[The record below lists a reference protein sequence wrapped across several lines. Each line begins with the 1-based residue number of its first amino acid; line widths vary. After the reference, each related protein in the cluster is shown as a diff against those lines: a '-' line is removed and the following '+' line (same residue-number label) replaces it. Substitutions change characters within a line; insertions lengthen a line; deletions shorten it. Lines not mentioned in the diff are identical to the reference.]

1 MGASAPF
8 TGRDTFPSS
17 AVHGIPNPYNDPT
30 FGILEPDVATHQR
43 IAFIGA
49 GNMAR
54 SLLGGLTATPRG
66 RFQLAA
72 ADPDPEQRAQ
82 IEALDVEAHADNAGA
97 IAGAD
102 LVVLAVKPQVAAQ
115 ALKAASETLRDERP
129 TLLSIAAGLRIA
141 SIEAA
146 AGCELPVVRA
156 MPNMPALVQRGISGW
171 FANERVD
178 DAGRALASAVL
189 EAAGTA
195 IEVNDEDLL
204 DAVTAV
210 SGSGPAYF
218 FLLVEALAAAGVK
231 AGLPAATAAELA
243 RATGTGA
250 MALLDDNTLGPA
262 ELRSQVTS
270 PGGTTAAA
278 LEILQGGLPELVEK
292 AVLNA
297 RKRARELA
305 QG

>member
-1 MGASAPF
+1 MNSP
-8 TGRDTFPSS
+8 
-17 AVHGIPNPYNDPT
+17 
-30 FGILEPDVATHQR
+30 QR

-54 SLLGGLTATPRG
+54 SLLGGLLAATPG
-66 RFQLAA
+66 RFRLAA
-72 ADPDPEQRAQ
+72 ADPDPAQRKQ
-82 IEALDVEAHADNAGA
+82 IEALGIETCADNAPA

-102 LVVLAVKPQVAAQ
+102 LVVLAVKPQVASQ
-115 ALKAASETLRDERP
+115 ALSTVSETLQREHP

-141 SIEAA
+141 DIEAA
-146 AGCELPVVRA
+146 AGCELAVVRA
-156 MPNMPALVQRGISGW
+156 MPNTPALVQRGISGW

-178 DAGRALASAVL
+178 DAGRALTRAVL

-195 IEVNDEDLL
+195 IEVSDENLL

-250 MALLDDNTLGPA
+250 MALLDGSPLEPA
-262 ELRSQVTS
+262 ELRKQVTS

-278 LEILQGGLPELVEK
+278 LEILQSGLPELLEK

-297 RKRARELA
+297 RKRAQELA
-305 QG
+305 RA

>member
-1 MGASAPF
+1 MNSP
-8 TGRDTFPSS
+8 
-17 AVHGIPNPYNDPT
+17 
-30 FGILEPDVATHQR
+30 QR

-54 SLLGGLTATPRG
+54 SLIGGLLAATPD
-66 RFQLAA
+66 RFRITA
-72 ADPDPEQRAQ
+72 ADPDPAQRAQ
-82 IEALDVEAHADNAGA
+82 IEALGIEACADNTQA

-102 LVVLAVKPQVAAQ
+102 LVVLAVKPQVATQ
-115 ALKAASETLRDERP
+115 ALTVASEVLQRTRP
-129 TLLSIAAGLRIA
+129 TLLSIVAGLRIA
-141 SIEAA
+141 DIEAA
-146 AGCELPVVRA
+146 VGCELAVVRA
-156 MPNMPALVQRGISGW
+156 MPNTPALVQRGISGW
-171 FANERVD
+171 FANDRVT
-178 DAGRALASAVL
+178 ATGRALAHAVL

-195 IEVNDEDLL
+195 IGVSEENLL

-250 MALLDDNTLGPA
+250 MALLDNSPLEPA
-262 ELRSQVTS
+262 QLRAQVTS

-278 LEILQGGLPELVEK
+278 LDVLQGSLPELLEK

-297 RKRARELA
+297 LNRAHELA